1 MKQVVVPVLLFVVSA
16 FLSLS
21 VIYLAI
27 ASFIVG
33 VVITVLEVV
42 REKRNVYS
50 DTTKNESGV
59 LLRSGVVLM
68 VAPVLT
74 VALVVAGMSG
84 FF

>member
-1 MKQVVVPVLLFVVSA
+1 MKQVMVPMLLFVVSA

-21 VIYLAI
+21 AIYLAI

-33 VVITVLEVV
+33 AVISVLGVV
-42 REKRNVYS
+42 RQKRDVSS
-50 DTTKNESGV
+50 DTTKDRSSV

-68 VAPVLT
+68 AAPILT
-74 VALVVAGMSG
+74 VVLVMAGMSG

>member
-1 MKQVVVPVLLFVVSA
+1 MKQVVVPMLLFVVSA

-21 VIYLAI
+21 AIYLAI

-33 VVITVLEVV
+33 AVISVLGVVH
-42 REKRNVYS
+42 EKRDVSS
-50 DTTKNESGV
+50 DTTKDRSGV

-68 VAPVLT
+68 AAPILT
-74 VALVVAGMSG
+74 VVLVMAGMSG